1 MGAPLALLITFRRVK
16 KTSLGVH
23 HKSEASSI
31 STSVAFGR
39 ADAALSLP
47 SSSFSMQ
54 ITSIPQ
60 TGAGGGASPPGA
72 AGGAIGA
79 LELPALSGG
88 GGGMSGGGVGEGCA
102 PGAMQPDAKKIKA
115 ATAKMAANF
124 AIPMQAPQSDLAFVA
139 VEGCTVCAGT
149 GGGISPT
156 LPSVQSDATFTQ

>member
-1 MGAPLALLITFRRVK
+1 
-16 KTSLGVH
+16 
-23 HKSEASSI
+23 
-31 STSVAFGR
+31 
-39 ADAALSLP
+39 
-47 SSSFSMQ
+47 MQ

-88 GGGMSGGGVGEGCA
+88 GGGMSDGGVGEGGA

-124 AIPMQAPQSDLAFVA
+124 AIPMRPPQSSESACASVSFALIGCTALAACTSAFVCCE
-139 VEGCTVCAGT
+139 VDCAGST
-149 GGGISPT
+149 LCVPCATACAVDDAVAVACAGAGGGISPA
-156 LPSVQSDATFTQ
+156 LPRVQSDATFTQ